1 MPYWLDVDGG
11 MSFGEELVQAMQEG
25 VRNCKIV
32 ILMISDAFCNSGNCL
47 FEYIN
52 IVQSRKYVIPLL
64 VPGWDPEGKHPG
76 TDWWRHAGDIF
87 KPEWSANH
95 HRPARGDLTGKCATA
110 HCNRQMH
117 TLTQPSDLSGLDT
130 WSTARART
138 HTHTHRLMD
147 PYRTTRLLSK
157 KLSSAS

>member
-95 HRPARGDLTGKCATA
+95 PKKDFFTNIPWDYLAEFRPIDLRGETLQVVRYSTLQSPDA
-110 HCNRQMH
+110 H
-117 TLTQPSDLSGLDT
+117 TD
-130 WSTARART
+130 AAI
-138 HTHTHRLMD
+138 RLVR
-147 PYRTTRLLSK
+147 P
-157 KLSSAS
+157 